1 LFLAVPALLLSVAGA
16 QADIYDFAYV
26 GINNPN
32 VYGSGTFTT
41 GTPYAN
47 GYVPITSIT
56 GTADGY
62 TITGLV
68 AGSVEPTNYLAC
80 CGVGPGG
87 DYFDYD
93 NAFLPN
99 SPNPFSTSGGL
110 LFNTS
115 AGNGPTGYPINPINI
130 FGDGNGNSYEF
141 SYGEDN
147 FSGSGP
153 SYGGTQ
159 IEFAANISAPANEQ
173 GGSVTPEPSFYGTVA
188 LCMGGMLVAAIRR
201 RKRADSKP
209 CQVERAVT

>member
-1 LFLAVPALLLSVAGA
+1 LIRRATLLAIPAFLLCIASAR
-16 QADIYDFAYV
+16 ADIYDFSYV
-26 GINNPN
+26 GVGDPG

-41 GTPYAN
+41 GAAYGN

-56 GTADGY
+56 GTTEAG

-68 AGSVEPTNYLAC
+68 GGTTEPNNYLTC

-99 SPNPFSTSGGL
+99 SANPFSSSGGL
-110 LFNTS
+110 LFS
-115 AGNGPTGYPINPINI
+115 VAAGNGSTGYPINPINI
-130 FGDGNGNSYEF
+130 FGDGNGNTYEF

-147 FSGSGP
+147 FTGSGP

-159 IEFAANISAPANEQ
+159 IDFVVSPARDGQ
-173 GGSVTPEPSFYGTVA
+173 GFDPTPEPSFYGTVA
-188 LCMGGMLVAAIRR
+188 LCMGGMLFAAIRR
-201 RKRADSKP
+201 RKSA
-209 CQVERAVT
+209 